1 MAVRYHNP
9 PLADSHLYAIKNIT
23 DIIPKLSLFSQ
34 NLEIN
39 IGSQS

>member
-9 PLADSHLYAIKNIT
+9 PLADSQLYAIKNIT

-34 NLEIN
+34 KFKIN
-39 IGSQS
+39 IESQS